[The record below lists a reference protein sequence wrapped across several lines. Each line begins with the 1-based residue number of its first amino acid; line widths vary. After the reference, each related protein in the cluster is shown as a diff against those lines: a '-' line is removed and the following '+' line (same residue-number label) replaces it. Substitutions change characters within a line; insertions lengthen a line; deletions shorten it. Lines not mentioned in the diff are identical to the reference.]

1 MNTSSAPVWTAKTLE
16 EALQL
21 RAAHP
26 KATVL
31 AGGTDLMV
39 YVESGTINMSEV
51 LNIWGCSELT
61 GIETVENEI
70 RIGALATW
78 TSAVQ
83 TFPT

>member
-39 YVESGTINMSEV
+39 YVESGTVNLSEV
-51 LNIWGCSELT
+51 LNI
-61 GIETVENEI
+61 
-70 RIGALATW
+70 
-78 TSAVQ
+78 
-83 TFPT
+83 